1 MDSPGTYP
9 FLEYA
14 VGMTAASSI
23 ETQSSGAPGRRRA
36 DQLPGGRHGLT
47 REEVAESQRDRL
59 LKAMTI
65 TVGRRGYRDAHIT
78 EVVDRAGVSR
88 RTFYEH
94 FEGKEECFAAAYG
107 QAVGKLVELT
117 VSAAAAEDDWADSL
131 RAGLG
136 VMLSELAAHPEAA
149 RVCFLEVLAAGP
161 QAVGSRDEAMRGFLP
176 LFENAPTEVP
186 RTMRIFESLGMGR
199 VADLSDVLH
208 REIAAGRVEELPAL
222 LAELM
227 YMMVLPFMGP
237 EAAALELARGAER
250 EAAA

>member
-1 MDSPGTYP
+1 
-9 FLEYA
+9 
-14 VGMTAASSI
+14 MTAASSI
-23 ETQSSGAPGRRRA
+23 ETQRQGAPGRRRA
-36 DQLPGGRHGLT
+36 DQLPGGRHGLS
-47 REEVAESQRDRL
+47 REEVADSQRDRL

-107 QAVGKLVELT
+107 ETLQQLVRLT
-117 VSAAAAEDDWADSL
+117 LEAAAGEDAWADSL
-131 RAGLG
+131 RAGLR

-149 RVCFLEVLAAGP
+149 RVCFVEVLAAGP
-161 QAVGSRDEAMRGFLP
+161 QAIGRRDEALRGFLP

-208 REIAAGRVEELPAL
+208 REIAGGRGEELPTL

>member
-1 MDSPGTYP
+1 
-9 FLEYA
+9 
-14 VGMTAASSI
+14 MTAASSI
-23 ETQSSGAPGRRRA
+23 ETQRPGAPGRRRA

-47 REEVAESQRDRL
+47 REAVAESQRDRL

-94 FEGKEECFAAAYG
+94 FEGKEECFAAAYAETLA
-107 QAVGKLVELT
+107 QLVKLT
-117 VSAAAAEDDWADSL
+117 VKAAEAQDGWPDSL

-136 VMLSELAAHPEAA
+136 KMLAELGAHPEAA
-149 RVCFLEVLAAGP
+149 RVCFVEILGAGP
-161 QAVGSRDEAMRGFLP
+161 QAIGRRDEAMRGFLP

-208 REIAAGRVEELPAL
+208 REIAGGRGDELPGL
-222 LAELM
+222 LPELM
-227 YMMVLPFMGP
+227 YMMVLPFLGP
-237 EAAALELARGAER
+237 EAAALELARGGER

>member
-1 MDSPGTYP
+1 
-9 FLEYA
+9 
-14 VGMTAASSI
+14 MTAASRI
-23 ETQSSGAPGRRRA
+23 ETQRHGTSGRRRA

-47 REEVAESQRDRL
+47 REAVAESQRDRL

-94 FEGKEECFAAAYG
+94 FEGKEECFAAAYAETLA
-107 QAVGKLVELT
+107 QLVKLT
-117 VSAAAAEDDWADSL
+117 VGAAEAGDDWADSL
-131 RAGLG
+131 RAALTT
-136 VMLSELAAHPEAA
+136 MLAELTAHPEAA
-149 RVCFLEVLAAGP
+149 RVCFAEILGAGP
-161 QAVGSRDEAMRGFLP
+161 QAIASRDEAMRGFLP

-208 REIAAGRVEELPAL
+208 REITCGRSEELPTL
-222 LAELM
+222 LPELM